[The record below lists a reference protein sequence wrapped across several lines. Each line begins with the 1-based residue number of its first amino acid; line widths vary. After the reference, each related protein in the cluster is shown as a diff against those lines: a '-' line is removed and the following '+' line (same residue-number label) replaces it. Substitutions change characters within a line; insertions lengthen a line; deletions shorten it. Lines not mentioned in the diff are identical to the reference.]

1 MTMHAIQ
8 INFLVQVLFSLAL
21 AFSVQSQDWPTYRHD
36 NSRTGAQPVASDLS
50 DPTKVRSLSVKW
62 SFPDAPAASAS
73 PFVDTFGRPKQ
84 QHFAYLGP
92 NGAIWDAL
100 YDDNGNQWHLAQL
113 NCGAASA
120 CGSTNSDAMTDG
132 PPAVAGP
139 FVDTFGPN
147 QQHFAYLAQN
157 GSIWDA
163 FYDNNG
169 NHWWQQQI
177 NCGSASACGSKNSDA
192 MTDGPPAVGGLFVDT
207 FGSSQQHFA
216 YLGPNGAIWDAFYDN
231 NGNHWHLQQI
241 NCGPASAC
249 DSKNSDAMTDGPP
262 AVGGLFVDTFG
273 SNQQH
278 FAYLGPNGAIWD
290 AFYDNNGN
298 HWHLAQLNCGPASA
312 CESKNS
318 DAMTDGPPAVGG
330 LFVDTFGS
338 NQQHFAYLGP
348 NGTIWDAFYDN
359 NGNHWWVA
367 QLNCNAASA
376 CDSKNSDAMTD
387 GPPAV
392 GGLFVDTFGSNQQ
405 HFAYLAQNG
414 AIWDAFYDNNGNHW
428 WRQQIN
434 CGAASACGSTNS
446 DAMTDGPPAVAG
458 PFVDTFGSQQ
468 HFAYLAQNG
477 AIWDA
482 FYGNNGNHLQLINEF
497 GVAAPSLDAF
507 KGSAIVV
514 GGTVFIGNTNGYFY
528 ALDTTTGAQKWRY
541 PPAGQSALLGGDK
554 QWRYGIQ
561 SSAAYWDRAPN
572 GAVVFGAQ
580 DPSLGPNGPQ
590 GSFGS
595 ARLFVLDAKFGT
607 PILKS
612 DLVAE
617 INGDTVGSDT
627 EIHPRTHSTGRSSI

>member
-113 NCGAASA
+113 
-120 CGSTNSDAMTDG
+120 
-132 PPAVAGP
+132 
-139 FVDTFGPN
+139 
-147 QQHFAYLAQN
+147 
-157 GSIWDA
+157 
-163 FYDNNG
+163 
-169 NHWWQQQI
+169 
-177 NCGSASACGSKNSDA
+177 
-192 MTDGPPAVGGLFVDT
+192 
-207 FGSSQQHFA
+207 
-216 YLGPNGAIWDAFYDN
+216 
-231 NGNHWHLQQI
+231 
-241 NCGPASAC
+241 
-249 DSKNSDAMTDGPP
+249 
-262 AVGGLFVDTFG
+262 
-273 SNQQH
+273 
-278 FAYLGPNGAIWD
+278 
-290 AFYDNNGN
+290 
-298 HWHLAQLNCGPASA
+298 
-312 CESKNS
+312 
-318 DAMTDGPPAVGG
+318 
-330 LFVDTFGS
+330 
-338 NQQHFAYLGP
+338 
-348 NGTIWDAFYDN
+348 
-359 NGNHWWVA
+359 
-367 QLNCNAASA
+367 
-376 CDSKNSDAMTD
+376 
-387 GPPAV
+387 
-392 GGLFVDTFGSNQQ
+392 
-405 HFAYLAQNG
+405 
-414 AIWDAFYDNNGNHW
+414 
-428 WRQQIN
+428 N